1 MITLYVLCTV
11 TGAAFVVFSNVLG
24 HMVGGD
30 HGAGGHGGG
39 GHGASHD
46 AQQGGHDG
54 LPLLSPTAMAAYV
67 TGFGSAGLAL
77 AHFGVVNPLI
87 QVPIALGFAGAFGVG
102 LVATMAKLSRQAEG
116 NSLSRLDDL
125 VGQEVEVTIA
135 IPAAGSGE
143 VAFVSGG
150 TRLTATAQSE
160 AGQTFAQ
167 GSRVRVTRV
176 TDGTLRVTLLPA
188 LGASAVVSVGE
199 PIPTPPHKDP
209 IR

>member
-1 MITLYVLCTV
+1 MISLYLLCTV
-11 TGAAFVVFSNVLG
+11 TGAAFVIITNVLG
-24 HMVGGD
+24 HAVGGD
-30 HGAGGHGGG
+30 GHGGG
-39 GHGASHD
+39 GHGGGHGTAHD
-46 AQQGGHDG
+46 GTDGHDG
-54 LPLLSPTAMAAYV
+54 LPLFSPTAIAAYV

-87 QVPIALGFAGAFGVG
+87 QVPVALGFAGIFGVG
-102 LVATMAKLSRQAEG
+102 LVATMAKVSRQAEG

-135 IPAAGSGE
+135 IPSAGSGE
-143 VAFVSGG
+143 VAFVAGG

-167 GSRVRVTRV
+167 GSQVRVTRV
-176 TDGTLRVTLLPA
+176 TDGTLHVTLLPA

-199 PIPTPPHKDP
+199 PIPTPSHKDP